1 MDNHT
6 ALVVGSSDRSQEK
19 HPGSVPIAQTKEN
32 PSMFFFS
39 DFLCFF
45 ELPAEMCWDDYGCTF
60 ENLLVPRKCDEL

>member
-19 HPGSVPIAQTKEN
+19 HPGSVAIAQTKEN

-39 DFLCFF
+39 DFLCFLNF
-45 ELPAEMCWDDYGCTF
+45 QLKCAGMTMG
-60 ENLLVPRKCDEL
+60 VPLKTC